1 MGRPA
6 KLETKMKVDVLEV
19 NNENCKKGETSIF
32 RYSGWHAHF
41 RELCCT
47 KDRNSSKRDT
57 T

>member
-32 RYSGWHAHF
+32 RYSG
-41 RELCCT
+41 
-47 KDRNSSKRDT
+47 
-57 T
+57 